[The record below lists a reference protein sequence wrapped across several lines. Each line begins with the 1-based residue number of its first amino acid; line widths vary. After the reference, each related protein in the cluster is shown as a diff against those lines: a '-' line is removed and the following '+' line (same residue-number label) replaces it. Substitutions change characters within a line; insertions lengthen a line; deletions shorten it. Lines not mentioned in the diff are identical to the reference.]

1 MTDAAPRPD
10 PVSAIAL
17 LDEPTRRRLYDL
29 VAASPEPVGRDQAAQ
44 SLDISRELAAFH
56 LDRLVAGGLLET
68 EYRRLGERR
77 GPGAGRP
84 AKLYRRAPGEVAVSL
99 PARDYR
105 RAAEIL
111 ETAIASI
118 DDAGVATAIEQAAHA
133 HGQAT
138 GSAARASARL
148 GTPRDTAA
156 GARCA
161 RRAAGRGWLRAG
173 RRRRDGRDPAAE
185 LPVPRPGPA
194 EPRDHL
200 RHEPRLG
207 GRRRRGARRDR
218 GRSRA
223 RAGAGILLRRV
234 RGSGGRPRT
243 SG

>member
-29 VAASPEPVGRDQAAQ
+29 VAASEKPVGRDQAAR

-118 DDAGVATAIEQAAHA
+118 DDSAVATAIEQAAHA

-148 GTPRDTAA
+148 GQPRDT
-156 GARCA
+156 
-161 RRAAGRGWLRAG
+161 
-173 RRRRDGRDPAAE
+173 DGRSAPRSSACWATVATSPWSTPRRTRSGCGTARTTTSPSGTARSPAA
-185 LPVPRPGPA
+185 
-194 EPRDHL
+194 
-200 RHEPRLG
+200 
-207 GRRRRGARRDR
+207 
-218 GRSRA
+218 
-223 RAGAGILLRRV
+223 
-234 RGSGGRPRT
+234 
-243 SG
+243 